1 MHYVLPAKNN
11 YKDDLKEVVKFIDID
26 TIKSF
31 NKRNIIFTSAAD
43 TTIILNY
50 TGLKYNLNL
59 EVKENANVTILIDPS
74 TGDELNIKGKAQLN
88 AGVDENGIIGLSGVY
103 QLKEGSYNLSY
114 QFIKKKF
121 DLVEGSTIT
130 FSGNPLEAQAD
141 ISAIYVVETSPKELL
156 GNEITETGSSLGT
169 AYSKKVPFN
178 VILKIKGPLT
188 KPDLSFDIKVKDN
201 ADGVNT
207 ALGTTIDNKLAQ
219 YRNDISEMN
228 KQVFAL
234 LILGRFI
241 GDRSSDFFASSSSG
255 GTSTNDA
262 VKQSVSKFLAE
273 AVNQIAA
280 DLIKG
285 VDINLDLKNY
295 QGDAATNSA
304 ARTDLN
310 VELSKQLLN
319 DRLVITVGKSFTIDG
334 DDPLA
339 KTQNN
344 SNLQFLPDI
353 STTYKLSKDG
363 KYALKAYR
371 KNQYEAIL
379 DGYFTETGVAF
390 SLTMN
395 YEKLKELF
403 QKGEQKAPKKKNK

>member
-1 MHYVLPAKNN
+1 M
-11 YKDDLKEVVKFIDID
+11 
-26 TIKSF
+26 
-31 NKRNIIFTSAAD
+31 
-43 TTIILNY
+43 
-50 TGLKYNLNL
+50 
-59 EVKENANVTILIDPS
+59 DPS
-74 TGDELNIKGKAQLN
+74 SGDELTIKGKAQLN
-88 AGVDENGIIGLSGVY
+88 AGVDENGIIGVSGVY
-103 QLKEGSYNLSY
+103 QLKEGAYNLSY
-114 QFIKKKF
+114 QFIKRRF
-121 DLVEGSTIT
+121 DLVDGSTIT
-130 FSGNPLEAQAD
+130 FSGNPMEGQAD
-141 ISAIYVVETSPKELL
+141 ITAKYIVETSAKELL
-156 GNEITETGSSLGT
+156 GNEITENSNALGA
-169 AYSKKVPFN
+169 AYNKKIPFE
-178 VILKIKGPLT
+178 VILKIKGALT
-188 KPDLSFDIKVKDN
+188 KPDLSFDIKVRDN
-201 ADGVNT
+201 ADGVNST
-207 ALGTTIDNKLAQ
+207 LGTTIDNKLSQ
-219 YRNDISEMN
+219 YRNDVSEMN

-241 GDRSSDFFASSSSG
+241 GDRSSDFFAGNNSG
-255 GTSTNDA
+255 GLNTNDV

-273 AVNQIAA
+273 AVNQIAS

-295 QGDAATNSA
+295 EGDVATNNA

-319 DRLVITVGKSFTIDG
+319 DRLVVTVGKSFTIDG

-339 KTQNN
+339 KTQTN

-379 DGYFTETGVAF
+379 DGYFTETGVVF

-395 YEKLKELF
+395 YEKFKELF
-403 QKGEQKAPKKKNK
+403 QKGMKQSKK